1 MTDNAAQHFL
11 ESAIAEFRQLKRLS
25 ERAMAQLDDA
35 QFFAQIDAESN
46 SVAIIVKHVAG
57 NLRSRWTDFLTSDG
71 EKPDRNRDG
80 EFILD
85 SAATREALM
94 QAWERNW
101 QLLFD
106 ALNPLKPEDAMRQV
120 VIRHEP
126 HTVIQAVH
134 RQMLHYAQHVGQIIF
149 LAKHL
154 KAGDWKTLSVPR
166 GQSEQLKQM
175 MIEKMKRRAEGEPL
189 VYHEVIQRE
198 DEKAR

>member
-35 QFFAQIDAESN
+35 QFFAQLDAESN
-46 SVAIIVKHVAG
+46 SVAILVKHVAG

-71 EKPDRNRDG
+71 EKPDRNRDD
-80 EFILD
+80 EFVLD

-101 QLLFD
+101 QVLFD
-106 ALNPLKPEDAMRQV
+106 ALEPLRPEDAMRQV

-126 HTVIQAVH
+126 HTVIQAIH

-166 GQSEQLKQM
+166 GQSEQFKQK

-189 VYHEVIQRE
+189 VYHEMIQRE
-198 DEKAR
+198 DQTR